1 MKGFK
6 KHFDNQDTMWEKGD
20 LIKAGAQFFEEC
32 TFFVSPL
39 GSQQQRFKTR
49 TFHGMRTNTEMILR
63 QQLINP
69 KRSICPEYQD
79 MILLQATGGS

>member
-1 MKGFK
+1 
-6 KHFDNQDTMWEKGD
+6 MWEKGD

-39 GSQQQRFKTR
+39 GSQQQRFKRR